1 LALILVSICP
11 DIQTGRSLRCD
22 MDFRLNA
29 DTDASGN
36 LMQLPTIPL
45 PKPGTIR
52 NNPILCDPE
61 EDTNC
66 VDPLFRQMI
75 LSTRLQQIERRRQ
88 LLT

>member
-1 LALILVSICP
+1 MSGF
-11 DIQTGRSLRCD
+11 QRGRSLRCG

-36 LMQLPTIPL
+36 LMQLPTIPS
-45 PKPGTIR
+45 PKPD
-52 NNPILCDPE
+52 PILCDPE